1 MIIDCDVHVYP
12 RDPEELQKYLPLPWK
27 HWYRGESRPFYQAKP
42 PLHGS
47 RQDAFAPGGGRPG
60 TDPDTLRRQLIDQY
74 GICHAILLP
83 RVFANMYPDP
93 DYATALC
100 RAFNDWL
107 ADTWLSAYNADGCF
121 RGSINVAQQ
130 DPQAAA
136 AEIERIG
143 GHEHMVQ
150 VMVDSGA
157 RAPFGQRQYHP
168 IYEQCEKL
176 GLPFAIHPGTDGAG
190 INAAPTPGYPTH
202 LVEWHTLL
210 SLGFQAHLVSFITEG
225 VFERYPGFMVVL
237 AEGGV
242 AWLAPLIWRLTD
254 HWRSM
259 RTEVPWMDK
268 PPLHYLHRN
277 VRWPRSVGQ

>member
-1 MIIDCDVHVYP
+1 
-12 RDPEELQKYLPLPWK
+12 
-27 HWYRGESRPFYQAKP
+27 
-42 PLHGS
+42 
-47 RQDAFAPGGGRPG
+47 
-60 TDPDTLRRQLIDQY
+60 
-74 GICHAILLP
+74 
-83 RVFANMYPDP
+83 MYPDP
-93 DYATALC
+93 DYATALS

-121 RGSINVAQQ
+121 RGSLNVAQQ

-143 GHEHMVQ
+143 GHEYMVQ

-157 RAPFGQRQYHP
+157 RAPLGQRQYHP

-225 VFERYPGFMVVL
+225 VFERYPRFMVVVAIRHADYADCMHVHACSNVVGMRTTIELPDNLRQRVVAEAAARNLRGYSQVIEDALRAYFDGRQDDRRNVVARIRGSLGAQAAAAEHRRL
-237 AEGGV
+237 AEV
-242 AWLAPLIWRLTD
+242 RANWRT
-254 HWRSM
+254 
-259 RTEVPWMDK
+259 
-268 PPLHYLHRN
+268 
-277 VRWPRSVGQ
+277 

>member
-1 MIIDCDVHVYP
+1 MEHPIIDCDVHVYP
-12 RDPEELQKYLPLPWK
+12 RDPDELCKYLPLPWK

-47 RQDAFAPGGGRPG
+47 RQDAFAPDGGRPG

-74 GICHAILLP
+74 GIRHAILMP

-93 DYATALC
+93 DYATALS

-121 RGSINVAQQ
+121 RGSLNVAQQ

-168 IYEQCEKL
+168 IYEQCEKQ

-210 SLGFQAHLVSFITEG
+210 SLGFQAQHRESHTPTYSLKDLLVS
-225 VFERYPGFMVVL
+225 
-237 AEGGV
+237 
-242 AWLAPLIWRLTD
+242 
-254 HWRSM
+254 SM
-259 RTEVPWMDK
+259 KNCR
-268 PPLHYLHRN
+268 
-277 VRWPRSVGQ
+277 